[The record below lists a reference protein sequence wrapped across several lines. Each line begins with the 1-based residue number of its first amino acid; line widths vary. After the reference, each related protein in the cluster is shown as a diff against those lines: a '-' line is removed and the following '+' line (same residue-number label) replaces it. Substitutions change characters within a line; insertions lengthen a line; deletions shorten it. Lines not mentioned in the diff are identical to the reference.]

1 MGEALSENS
10 ALLDM
15 YTSSMSRRA
24 EMFALRTGIKVEDA
38 YTQLDPVGSA
48 PAQMEQLAAP
58 SIDPSLPPAPSIDPS
73 LPPAPS
79 IDPSS
84 APVIETFFNKL
95 LSLNPFCL
103 FYHALSWFF

>member
-48 PAQMEQLAAP
+48 PAQMDQLAAP
-58 SIDPSLPPAPSIDPS
+58 SIDPS
-73 LPPAPS
+73 
-79 IDPSS
+79 S
-84 APVIETFFNKL
+84 APAIETFFTKL
-95 LSLNPFCL
+95 LYLNPFCL